1 MGELVVALLMQHRF
15 ECSEGFDSSKGDMLD
30 KWMAQR
36 MYGRDH
42 LNKFSVAV
50 LRLLLCRPFASPA
63 SSQLA
68 SIQDVSVLIRDEL
81 RLQEEPE
88 GMSAPALSPPILALS
103 PDARRV
109 LLVVRGPPSLRAPYR
124 KFRTFVLELPPGGLH
139 EPNAK
144 LPLAPPLEIQVQYG
158 VQRAMWAQ
166 DSNLVVISTRGRR
179 SASSSSD
186 AGAIDER
193 VLMLDV
199 RAEHLA
205 HSETKSE
212 SGAPGGRTFDD
223 RKHSMETAGRAM
235 HVRWLEAQSY
245 VLAVATK
252 QIPGPTPDADP
263 VTAPGLVFYRVDAS
277 PELLDARTLVCLKCR
292 SEPSQQQSPSTPQ
305 QSTSNIVMREEL
317 YCEDVA
323 YDFLEDQY
331 RVAGILTCQRRGGLP
346 EKLHH
351 VLFFASSPLLQS
363 TSTPR
368 PAGPLAALLTG
379 STKLPTSAQPLRE
392 LLRVASKEQQLS
404 LEALGVEVVDR
415 APLHPTLPLLVFVSE
430 PPHRPGTQT
439 HNQTPGAVRVLCV
452 LTFEGALSKRRSVA
466 IERALDIGDD
476 ALASEL
482 LAEEDRMQW
491 HSPLSL
497 LALAQR
503 EIYAE
508 PGGLE
513 RRLEQESTRARV
525 ATLLSGTGCLRYN
538 SLTFGPHILRSPDYL
553 S

>member
-15 ECSEGFDSSKGDMLD
+15 KCSEGFDSSKGDMLD
-30 KWMAQR
+30 KWIVQQ

-50 LRLLLCRPFASPA
+50 LRLLLWRPFAAPA

-68 SIQDVSVLIRDEL
+68 SIQDVSALIRDEL
-81 RLQEEPE
+81 RQQEEPE
-88 GMSAPALSPPILALS
+88 GMSAPSPSPSVLALS

-109 LLVVRGPPSLRAPYR
+109 LLVVRGPPSFRAPYR
-124 KFRTFVLELPPGGLH
+124 KFRTFVLELPRGGLH
-139 EPNAK
+139 EPDAK

-166 DSNLVVISTRGRR
+166 DSNLMVISTRGRR

-186 AGAIDER
+186 AGVVEQ

-205 HSETKSE
+205 QSE
-212 SGAPGGRTFDD
+212 SEVLGGCAFDQ
-223 RKHSMETAGRAM
+223 RKRSLEAEGRAM
-235 HVRWLEAQSY
+235 HVRWLEAQIY

-252 QIPGPTPDADP
+252 QIPGPTPDADQ
-263 VTAPGLVFYRVDAS
+263 VTAPGLVFYRLDAS
-277 PELLDARTLVCLKCR
+277 SELLEARSLLCLKCR
-292 SEPSQQQSPSTPQ
+292 SEPSQQQSTP
-305 QSTSNIVMREEL
+305 NIVMREEL

-323 YDFLEDQY
+323 YDYLEDQY
-331 RVAGILTCQRRGGLP
+331 RVAGILTRQRRGGLS

-351 VLFFASSPLLQS
+351 VLFFASSPLLQY
-363 TSTPR
+363 TSTPPP

-379 STKLPTSAQPLRE
+379 STKQLTSAQPLRE

-430 PPHRPGTQT
+430 PPHRPGTGSQ
-439 HNQTPGAVRVLCV
+439 
-452 LTFEGALSKRRSVA
+452 S
-466 IERALDIGDD
+466 
-476 ALASEL
+476 
-482 LAEEDRMQW
+482 
-491 HSPLSL
+491 
-497 LALAQR
+497 
-503 EIYAE
+503 
-508 PGGLE
+508 
-513 RRLEQESTRARV
+513 
-525 ATLLSGTGCLRYN
+525 
-538 SLTFGPHILRSPDYL
+538 
-553 S
+553 